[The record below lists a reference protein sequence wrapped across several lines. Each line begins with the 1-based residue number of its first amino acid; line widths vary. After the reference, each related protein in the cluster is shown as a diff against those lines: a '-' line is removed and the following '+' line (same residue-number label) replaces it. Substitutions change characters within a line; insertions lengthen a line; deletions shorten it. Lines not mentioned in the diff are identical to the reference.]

1 MYWSHEKLH
10 REVRILRTMKVRSN
24 KHHQQKERRPFEEP
38 VSRLTKLGDKVL
50 DPPTEKHT
58 DREKVT
64 RQADRWP
71 LELPDNRG
79 PNNTYMGKRSE
90 ERVRNNN

>member
-1 MYWSHEKLH
+1 M
-10 REVRILRTMKVRSN
+10 
-24 KHHQQKERRPFEEP
+24 
-38 VSRLTKLGDKVL
+38 TKLGDKVL

-79 PNNTYMGKRSE
+79 PNNTYMSKRSE